1 MTTRV
6 LQADVT
12 VVGDGII
19 GQSIA
24 FEARRVGLR
33 VVLIGKEQ
41 AGAAT
46 PAAGGMLSP
55 SGEAFESEQK
65 LINLATESCRIYP
78 EFIQKIEEVSGQG
91 TGYDKHG
98 TLMVALTRDH
108 VGQLEQLGKAQ
119 QERGLQT
126 RWLDPHVLKELE
138 PNISPRQCGALLA
151 ADDRQV
157 NPILLRA
164 ALVQANAA
172 SETQAINHQGE
183 VALET
188 SGGRV
193 SGVQLIDHEKWDRIE
208 SPWVV
213 CASGAWGNQLEELQD
228 LPLRPVRGQYV
239 KLQGTPLLKHVVRT
253 PDLYMIPREKGV
265 LYLGA
270 SMEEAG
276 FDAKPLAGHTM
287 DLLWHGFRAVPGIYE
302 LEMLET
308 AAGFRPALRDNMPA
322 IGPTQT
328 PGLLTAIGHYRH
340 GIMLAPI
347 TALAILELLQANRIP
362 ELLKGLSARRFEK
375 EKSV

>member
-1 MTTRV
+1 MNPKV
-6 LQADVT
+6 IQADVT
-12 VVGDGII
+12 IVGDGVI

-33 VVLIGKEQ
+33 VALIGKHQ
-41 AGAAT
+41 PGAAT

-78 EFIQKIEEVSGQG
+78 DFIQRVQEISGLP
-91 TGYDKHG
+91 TGYDNHG

-119 QERGLQT
+119 QKRGLQT
-126 RWLDPHVLKELE
+126 KWLEPNVLKEIE

-151 ADDRQV
+151 CDDHQV
-157 NPILLRA
+157 NPVLLHRA
-164 ALVQANAA
+164 LARANEL
-172 SETQAINHQGE
+172 SGCQSIEHTGAIELNVTNGE
-183 VALET
+183 
-188 SGGRV
+188 SR
-193 SGVQLIDHEKWDRIE
+193 GVHLIGHPEYNQIE

-213 CASGAWGNQLEELQD
+213 SASGAWSTEIKELEY

-239 KLQGTPLLKHVVRT
+239 RLQGTPLLKHVVRT
-253 PDLYMIPREKGV
+253 PDLYMIPRDQGV

-276 FDAKPLAGHTM
+276 FDPKPLAGHTM
-287 DLLWHGFRAVPGIYE
+287 DLLWHGFRALPGVYE

-308 AAGFRPALRDNMPA
+308 AAGFRPALRDNLPA
-322 IGPTQT
+322 IGPSKV

-347 TALAILELLQANRIP
+347 TAAAILELLQSNRVP
-362 ELLKGLSARRFEK
+362 ELVKQFSARRFED
-375 EKSV
+375 EK

>member
-1 MTTRV
+1 MSTKI

-12 VVGDGII
+12 IVGDGII

-33 VVLIGKEQ
+33 VALVGKKQ

-65 LINLATESCRIYP
+65 LINLANESCRIYP
-78 EFIQKIEEVSGQG
+78 DFVQRVEAISDRS
-91 TGYDKHG
+91 TGYDTHG

-108 VGQLEQLGKAQ
+108 VGQLEQLGRAQ
-119 QERGLQT
+119 QKRGLQT
-126 RWLDPHVLKELE
+126 KWLEPQTLKELE

-151 ADDRQV
+151 CDDRRV
-157 NPILLRA
+157 NPLFLHH
-164 ALVQANAA
+164 ALQTAN
-172 SETQAINHQGE
+172 
-183 VALET
+183 
-188 SGGRV
+188 RV
-193 SGVQLIDHEKWDRIE
+193 SGTQIIEHDGDVLLDTVGGEARGIQLTKHPTYNRIE
-208 SPWVV
+208 SSWVV
-213 CASGAWGNQLEELQD
+213 CASGAWSNELSELQH
-228 LPLRPVRGQYV
+228 LPLRPVRGQFV
-239 KLQGTPLLKHVVRT
+239 RLQGRPLLKHVVRT
-253 PDLYMIPREKGV
+253 PDLYMIPRSDGV
-265 LYLGA
+265 IYLGA

-308 AAGFRPALRDNMPA
+308 AAGFRPALRDNLPA
-322 IGPTQT
+322 IGPCKV

-347 TALAILELLQANRIP
+347 TAIAILELLQANRVP
-362 ELLKGLSARRFEK
+362 ELLQGLSVRRFEQ
-375 EKSV
+375 EDPA

>member
-1 MTTRV
+1 MNPKV
-6 LQADVT
+6 IQADVT

-33 VVLIGKEQ
+33 VVLVSKSLP
-41 AGAAT
+41 GAAT
-46 PAAGGMLSP
+46 PAAGGMLCP
-55 SGEAFESEQK
+55 SGEAFESEQR

-78 EFIQKIEEVSGQG
+78 DFIKRIEEISGQS
-91 TGYDKHG
+91 TGYDRSG

-119 QERGLQT
+119 RERGLQT
-126 RWLDPHVLKELE
+126 RWLEPNVLKEIE
-138 PNISPRQCGALLA
+138 PHISPRQCGALLA
-151 ADDRQV
+151 GDDHQV
-157 NPILLRA
+157 NPIMLHA
-164 ALVQANAA
+164 ALLAAN
-172 SETQAINHQGE
+172 
-183 VALET
+183 
-188 SGGRV
+188 RK
-193 SGVQLIDHEKWDRIE
+193 SGVQILEHSGTIQLETQGGTAHGVALLEHPGHPRIE

-213 CASGAWGNQLEELQD
+213 SASGAWSSEIEELQE

-239 KLQGTPLLKHVVRT
+239 RLRGAPLLKHVVRT
-253 PDLYMIPREKGV
+253 PDLYMIPRADGV
-265 LYLGA
+265 LYLGG

-276 FDAKPLAGHTM
+276 FDPKPLAGHTM

-308 AAGFRPALRDNMPA
+308 AAGFRPALRDNLPA
-322 IGPTQT
+322 IGHCNI

-347 TALAILELLQANRIP
+347 TAAAILELLQANRVP
-362 ELLKGLSARRFEK
+362 ELVQQLSARRFED
-375 EKSV
+375 EK

>member
-1 MTTRV
+1 MSPKV
-6 LQADVT
+6 IQADVT

-33 VVLIGKEQ
+33 VVLISKEHP
-41 AGAAT
+41 GAAT
-46 PAAGGMLSP
+46 PAAGGMLCP
-55 SGEAFESEQK
+55 SGEAFESEQR

-78 EFIQKIEEVSGQG
+78 DFIKRIEEISGQA
-91 TGYDKHG
+91 TGYDRHG

-119 QERGLQT
+119 QARGLQT
-126 RWLDPHVLKELE
+126 KWLEPNVLKELE

-151 ADDRQV
+151 GDDHQV
-157 NPILLRA
+157 NPVMLHS
-164 ALVQANAA
+164 ALVAANEK
-172 SETQAINHQGE
+172 SGCQAITHAGTTELDIQAGE
-183 VALET
+183 ARGVSLVDHPVYD
-188 SGGRV
+188 RV
-193 SGVQLIDHEKWDRIE
+193 E
-208 SPWVV
+208 STWVV
-213 CASGAWGNQLEELQD
+213 SASGAWSREIEELKD

-239 KLQGTPLLKHVVRT
+239 RLQGDPLLKHVVRT
-253 PDLYMIPREKGV
+253 PDLYMIPRDDGV
-265 LYLGA
+265 LYLGG

-276 FDAKPLAGHTM
+276 FDPKPLAGHTM

-308 AAGFRPALRDNMPA
+308 AAGFRPALRDNLPA
-322 IGPTQT
+322 IGHSKV

-347 TALAILELLQANRIP
+347 TGAAILELLQANRVP
-362 ELLKGLSARRFEK
+362 ELVKELSVRRFED
-375 EKSV
+375 ENQQ